1 MSERPPKLE
10 RNENA
15 DIFLALAKE
24 LSESREKYPFP
35 GIDDASYKIL
45 KADQD
50 GIPPEYVLDIDAF
63 IQELKREGMRI
74 VLEKGR
80 VYVCVHSDNFE
91 HSVDTVRYFFPRHLN
106 PETITDPK
114 LRQLIEL
121 SKIHPLI

>member
-24 LSESREKYPFP
+24 LSESMEKYPFP

-63 IQELKREGMRI
+63 IQELNSEGMRI

-91 HSVDTVRYFFPRHLN
+91 YKVDTVRYFFPRHLN

-114 LRQLIEL
+114 LKQFIEL